1 MPRVLGKTFVSPLK
15 NQIASLFATANA
27 IDERSVGI
35 VKQLLR
41 KTPTTFDSYN
51 WNTLPYVKLNITL
64 YYFND

>member
-27 IDERSVGI
+27 IDERYVGI

-41 KTPTTFDSYN
+41 KTPTTFDS
-51 WNTLPYVKLNITL
+51 
-64 YYFND
+64 